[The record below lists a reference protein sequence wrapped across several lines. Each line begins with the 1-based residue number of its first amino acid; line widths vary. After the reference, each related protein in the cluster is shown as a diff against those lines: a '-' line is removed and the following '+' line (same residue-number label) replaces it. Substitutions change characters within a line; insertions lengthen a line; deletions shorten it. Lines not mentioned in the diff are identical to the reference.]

1 MSHRKNIL
9 IAYFEHWMFWS
20 KFLILGFSFWGF
32 QASAAGPTAMTPVDM
47 VELKRLS
54 SPAMSP
60 NGDYLIYL
68 RSQPDWEEDK
78 TIKRYVLRDLKTQT
92 ELTLF
97 DAEDGESYNRAYWSP
112 DSLGFI
118 TLLKRKSDAKNSKRK
133 QAWYYEIRTQQF
145 SMLTSEPEDIQD
157 IEWAENGSGFYF
169 RTDRTAP
176 DDERPKAVKK
186 LTEAINPYDRP
197 NALEVRFFDTKTLES
212 KTVLT
217 GEFFV
222 RGYDVSDDQRK
233 ILYTKATGGLSSDRH
248 NAELWIRHLS
258 NGAER
263 QLTDNDH
270 SESRV
275 KLSPSGMKLAYIS
288 TVNEKGEGYYE
299 DNLFVVDTLTGK
311 EDLILPK
318 LPMEMQSY
326 AWAAQDQSIFMLGN
340 TGLRSQLYRY
350 DFANKTL
357 TQLIEGDHVVK
368 NWRYEGSLDL
378 HIFTLDSAKNP
389 GDIYTLNSE
398 GDITRLTDEYTEF
411 NAKKALPKQE
421 AFHWRGRGGQKLEGL
436 LVYPL
441 NYVEGEAFPLV
452 TITHGGPRSSSQFGA
467 WNVSRAVSVY
477 AGQGY
482 GVFLPNHRGGTGYGD
497 KFMRDMV
504 GGYFTN
510 ADKDV
515 ISGIDALIE
524 DGLADPNQLL
534 KQGWSAGGHMVN
546 WLITETDRF
555 KAASSGAGAADW
567 VSMYGESDVR
577 HNRTYNFG
585 GTPWQKRAPL
595 RTYQKQSPLYQ
606 SHKITTPTLFWAG
619 EKDVRVPPTQSILM
633 HRGAKAAGAKT
644 ELYIA
649 KGEPHNFRKLSHR
662 LFKINTEIAWYAKY
676 LCQEIPEA
684 ELPDEAFDK
693 TASDQR

>member
-1 MSHRKNIL
+1 MSLHKDIGMSFLRYWKIWAKVL
-9 IAYFEHWMFWS
+9 IICSGSY
-20 KFLILGFSFWGF
+20 L
-32 QASAAGPTAMTPVDM
+32 QANAAEPTPMTPVDM
-47 VELKRLS
+47 VELTRLS
-54 SPAMSP
+54 LPALSP
-60 NGDYLIYL
+60 NGAYLIYR
-68 RSQPDWEEDK
+68 RSQADWEEDK
-78 TIKRYVLRDLKTQT
+78 ELRRYVLRDLNAQT
-92 ELTLF
+92 EVPIF
-97 DAEDGESYNRAYWSP
+97 KPESDESFGRAYWSP
-112 DSLGFI
+112 DSQGFL
-118 TLLKRKSDAKNSKRK
+118 TLLKRKSDAKNSRRK
-133 QAWYYEIRTQQF
+133 QAWYYNIQTRQF
-145 SMLTSEPEDIQD
+145 SMLTSEPDDVQD
-157 IEWAENGSGFYF
+157 IEWATDGSGFYF
-169 RTDRTAP
+169 RTDKIEP
-176 DDERPKAVKK
+176 VDERPKSIKK
-186 LTEAINPYDRP
+186 IATAIKPYDSP
-197 NALEVRFFDTKTLES
+197 NALEVRFFDLES
-212 KTVLT
+212 STTTPIVA
-217 GEFFV
+217 GDFFI
-222 RGYDVSDDQRK
+222 RGYDVSNDGER
-233 ILYTKATGGLSSDRH
+233 ILYSKASGGLSRDRH
-248 NAELWIRHLS
+248 SGELWLRDLS
-258 NGAER
+258 SDEER
-263 QLTDNDH
+263 QITDNNH
-270 SESRV
+270 AESRAS
-275 KLSPSGMKLAYIS
+275 LSPDSTKIAYIS

-299 DNLFVVDTLTGK
+299 DNLFVVDIETGNT
-311 EDLILPK
+311 ELILPK
-318 LPMEMQSY
+318 LPMEVQNY
-326 AWAAQDQSIFMLGN
+326 AWAREKASIFILGN
-340 TGLRSQLYRY
+340 TGLRSQLYKY
-350 DFANKTL
+350 NFAYKTL
-357 TQLIEGDHVVK
+357 AQLTHGDHAVK
-368 NWRYEGSLDL
+368 NWRYDGGLDL

-398 GDITRLTDEYTEF
+398 GDITRLTDEYTDF
-411 NAKKALPKQE
+411 NARKALPKQE

-441 NYVEGEAFPLV
+441 NYVAGEAFPLV

-515 ISGIDALIE
+515 MSGIDALIE
-524 DGLADPNQLL
+524 DGLADPDQLL

-595 RTYQKQSPLYQ
+595 KTYQKQSPLYQ

-619 EKDVRVPPTQSILM
+619 ENDVRVPPTQSILM

-662 LFKINTEIAWYAKY
+662 LFKINTELAWYAKY
-676 LCQEIPEA
+676 LGQDIPEA
-684 ELPDEAFDK
+684 EFPDEVFYE
-693 TASDQR
+693 TASD